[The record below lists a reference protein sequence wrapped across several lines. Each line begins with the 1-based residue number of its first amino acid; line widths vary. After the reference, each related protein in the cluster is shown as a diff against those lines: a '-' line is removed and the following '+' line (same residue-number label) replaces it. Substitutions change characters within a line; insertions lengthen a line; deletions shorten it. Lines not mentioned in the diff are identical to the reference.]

1 MAEIFTDE
9 ILDEAGLKE
18 LRKARQKNNIRSFVG
33 TAALMDHASREQEI
47 KSITDTYINE
57 LKCSLESLSSNLGNS
72 LKGQAGKKVKE
83 AIKQQTTKIQ
93 SL

>member
-33 TAALMDHASREQEI
+33 SAALMDHTSREQDVQ
-47 KSITDTYINE
+47 SITDTYIDE
-57 LKCSLESLSSNLGNS
+57 LKSSLESLSSNLGNS
-72 LKGQAGKKVKE
+72 LKGQTGKKVKE
-83 AIKQQTTKIQ
+83 ALTQQASKIQ
-93 SL
+93 SI